1 MIRENL
7 CYYLMCDVCKKS
19 FSPATDRR
27 EVLDGVLADYFLSK
41 ALMLAE
47 AEKAGWR
54 HELMIHGNVTFY
66 CPECYKK
73 RVEEGGSDE

>member
-19 FSPATDRR
+19 FSPAIDRR

-41 ALMLAE
+41 A
-47 AEKAGWR
+47 
-54 HELMIHGNVTFY
+54 LMIHGNVTFY